1 MNIARLPVAL
11 FGALM
16 GLAGLASLWRA
27 LEHHWG
33 WGPHVSWALTSVVS
47 VLLGILLIAYLLKV
61 VQHVD
66 KVRDEFAN
74 PTSISFFSTAPI
86 GTSLVAGL
94 WAEQAPL
101 TAGVVWSI
109 AAAIQVALALLT
121 LRRWLQGG
129 VPLQAV
135 TPAWFI
141 PVVGNIVLPLGGVP
155 LGFEAVSWVVYW
167 IGLLWWLVLFPVVFY
182 RLVFG
187 DPLPAPATPSLAI
200 MVAPPAIAYLSYHA
214 LSAGAQDAIALFFI
228 SATGFIGLLVLSMLG
243 RLKAVPFGY
252 GFWSLTFPAVAACRA
267 LLLNF
272 EAMGW
277 AFGVGAASAL
287 AVLVTLMII
296 WISARTLMALRAGNL
311 Y

>member
-11 FGALM
+11 FGASM
-16 GLAGLASLWRA
+16 GLAGLASLWRV
-27 LEHHWG
+27 LERHWQ
-33 WGPHVSWALTSVVS
+33 WAPHVSWALTGLVS
-47 VLLGILLIAYLLKV
+47 LLLMALSIGYFTKIL
-61 VQHVD
+61 QHRD
-66 KVRDEFAN
+66 KVRDEFSN
-74 PTSISFFSTAPI
+74 PMSISFFSTAPI

-94 WAEQAPL
+94 WAEQAPVA
-101 TAGVVWSI
+101 AGVVWSI
-109 AAAIQVALALLT
+109 AAAFQVTLALLT

-200 MVAPPAIAYLSYHA
+200 IVAPPAIAYLSYQA
-214 LSAGAQDAIALFFI
+214 LTGGVQDDLALFFI
-228 SATGFIGLLVLSMLG
+228 SATSFIALLVLSLLG
-243 RLKAVPFGY
+243 RLRAVPFGY
-252 GFWSLTFPAVAACRA
+252 GFWSLTFPAVAVC
-267 LLLNF
+267 L
-272 EAMGW
+272 
-277 AFGVGAASAL
+277 GVGIISAFAAL
-287 AVLVTLMII
+287 ATLLIA
-296 WISARTLMALRAGNL
+296 WIGVRTLMALRAGSL